1 MMADLAPQRAALLNI
16 LRRFL
21 SEIENLTIENQV
33 YFDLILER
41 CPLPHA
47 QLRERVERAQQDQN
61 IREETRKQYAQMWQ
75 SIEQAALAAFAEEHL
90 SQTPTPDKPN

>member
-1 MMADLAPQRAALLNI
+1 MTNIAPQRAALLDT

-21 SEIENLTIENQV
+21 FEVENLTIENRV

-41 CPLPHA
+41 CPLPHD
-47 QLRERVERAQQDQN
+47 QLRERVTHAQQDRS
-61 IREETRKQYAQMWQ
+61 IRDETHKQYAQMWET
-75 SIEQAALAAFAEEHL
+75 IEQAALAAFAEEHL